1 MVADIWGSAKSME
14 KPIRVQE
21 EKTPNISHCERE
33 K

>member
-1 MVADIWGSAKSME
+1 VSDIWGFAKSME

-21 EKTPNISHCERE
+21 EETPNISHCENE

>member
-1 MVADIWGSAKSME
+1 VADIGGFAKSME

-21 EKTPNISHCERE
+21 EKTPNINHCERE